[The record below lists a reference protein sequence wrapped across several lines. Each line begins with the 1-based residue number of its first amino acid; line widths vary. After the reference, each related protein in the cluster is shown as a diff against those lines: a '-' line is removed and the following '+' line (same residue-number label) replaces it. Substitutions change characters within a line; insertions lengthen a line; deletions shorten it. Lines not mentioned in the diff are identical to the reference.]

1 MTKSSRMS
9 GTSGRRRLRRVVLL
23 GASVALP
30 LSWLLTTPA
39 GAVSE
44 QGSQAASNEGTATV
58 ADVAEAWYSHS
69 PFDVC
74 TTPLGCP
81 PPQAPTSPYPAD
93 TLHVGVAGGQETAR
107 TYLQPDLLSLPLG
120 ATATSGLMTLPVDTN
135 STDGTVSA
143 ESAQMLACLVAAPF
157 TDGTAGASSAPPK
170 TDCSTSVRPVY
181 DAKKFVFTLDL
192 TPFLQAWAHGKVS
205 FGIALVPNVSK
216 LGPTDSWHVT
226 INGHKLKGKPHVQ
239 SRIAYTK
246 PPPISSGS
254 NGVSSTPAAPPAPS
268 GVNPPPV
275 DVPDTPAS
283 TAGAPQPA
291 PVVAPTQQ
299 PAPQAQP
306 VAYSQKF
313 QYPLAFLAPIA
324 LLIGALFFVRLF
336 TRDAAPRQVVTR

>member
-9 GTSGRRRLRRVVLL
+9 GTTKRRRLRRVVLL
-23 GASVALP
+23 GASVAVP

-39 GAVSE
+39 GAVS
-44 QGSQAASNEGTATV
+44 QQASQQSSSEATATV
-58 ADVAEAWYSHS
+58 ADVAEAWYSAS
-69 PFDVC
+69 PFDAC

-81 PPQAPTSPYPAD
+81 PPQVPTSPYPAD

-107 TYLQPDLLSLPLG
+107 TYVQPDLLSLPLG

-135 STDGTVSA
+135 STEGTVSPDQ
-143 ESAQMLACLVAAPF
+143 AQILACLVAAPF
-157 TDGTAGASSAPPK
+157 TDGTAGSASAPPK

-192 TPFLQAWAHGKVS
+192 TPFLKAWASGKVS

-226 INGHKLKGKPHVQ
+226 INGHKLKGRPHVQ
-239 SRIAYTK
+239 SRITYTK

-254 NGVSSTPAAPPAPS
+254 DGVTSTPAAPPTTS

-275 DVPDTPAS
+275 SAPDTPAT
-283 TAGAPQPA
+283 TAGAPAPA

-306 VAYSQKF
+306 VAFSQKF

-324 LLIGALFFVRLF
+324 LLVGALFFIRLF
-336 TRDAAPRQVVTR
+336 TRDAAPRGVIVR